1 MLITDRRLAGGAGAL
16 VDAVAEAVEGGV
28 TAVQLREKDL
38 PPEELLPLAQ
48 QLRTVTRNRAAFI
61 VNSSLQVALASVAD
75 GVHLTENAAMVE
87 RPERPLLIG
96 RSVHS
101 REAAQ
106 EACAACSDY
115 LVAGPIFK
123 TASHPN
129 ATPAGLELIESIA
142 GDAAVP
148 VLAVGG
154 ITDRRV
160 GDVVRAGASGVA
172 VISSILSSNSPGRA
186 AQLLKQALLEEWA
199 DVEVGL

>member
-1 MLITDRRLAGGAGAL
+1 
-16 VDAVAEAVEGGV
+16 
-28 TAVQLREKDL
+28 
-38 PPEELLPLAQ
+38 
-48 QLRTVTRNRAAFI
+48 
-61 VNSSLQVALASVAD
+61 
-75 GVHLTENAAMVE
+75 MVE
-87 RPERPLLIG
+87 RPERPLLVG

-106 EACAACSDY
+106 EACAECSDY